1 MQVAESATSLN
12 STDAFVLLTA
22 DKVFTWVGKYA
33 SEAEKK
39 MLDDVVADVLNGK
52 KAPPTEALAEGAE
65 PEAFWTLLGGKQPYP
80 ASSSDPPTIPPKMFL
95 VSDVYNKGAG
105 VSVEYIP

>member
-1 MQVAESATSLN
+1 M
-12 STDAFVLLTA
+12 LLTA

-52 KAPPTEALAEGAE
+52 KVREQLMP
-65 PEAFWTLLGGKQPYP
+65 
-80 ASSSDPPTIPPKMFL
+80 
-95 VSDVYNKGAG
+95 
-105 VSVEYIP
+105 